1 MLQTDMRY
9 IASHLE
15 ECFESKTGDTIQE
28 VLKSMKR
35 NIPSPIQ

>member
-28 VLKSMKR
+28 VLKA
-35 NIPSPIQ
+35 